1 MPEQSEWREE
11 TLALH
16 AGYQAVDRDRPAH
29 RSLVPPIIQS
39 ALFALD
45 EVDQFTRIHRGL
57 EPGYTYGRTT
67 SPTADALQQRLAALE
82 GGELGLVT
90 ASGMHAVFALAYHL
104 ARTGDELVTSHMTYG
119 EAYRLFFQ
127 LAPERMDIRPRLVAD
142 PGNLDDWERQ
152 ITDRTRFIWAETPS
166 NPTLFITDIAGLAEV
181 AHAYD
186 IPLIVDNTLATP
198 CLLKPLKL
206 GADIVVHSLT
216 KFIGGQGAVL
226 GGSVVGRADFVN
238 DLRRSTLAY
247 VGAILSPFDAWLT
260 LLSLETLPLRMARHS
275 ENAERVASHLALHPK
290 VRRVNY
296 PSLPEH
302 PQHALAARQMPRG
315 FGGLTSFEV
324 MGGQAGA
331 KRVMEAFRLIS
342 VVPSFGTTRTIAT
355 HPPTHT
361 HDAMS
366 PQEREAAGIYDGL
379 IRLSVGL
386 EAAEDILADL
396 DQALEKL

>member
-1 MPEQSEWREE
+1 MTEKPEWREE
-11 TLALH
+11 TIALH
-16 AGYQAVDRDRPAH
+16 AGYQAQARDQPAH
-29 RSLVPPIIQS
+29 RSLVPPMVQS
-39 ALFALD
+39 AIFALD

-57 EPGYTYGRTT
+57 ETGYTYGRTT

-82 GGELGLVT
+82 GGERGLVT
-90 ASGMHAVFALAYHL
+90 ASGMLAVFALAYHL
-104 ARTGDELVTSHMTYG
+104 AKTGDELVTSHMTYG

-127 LAPERMDIRPRLVAD
+127 LAPQRMKIRPRLVTDPAD
-142 PGNLDDWERQ
+142 LDDWERQ

-166 NPTLFITDIAGLAEV
+166 NPTLFVTDIGGLAEI
-181 AHAYD
+181 AHAHG

-198 CLLKPLKL
+198 YLLQPLKH

-226 GGSVVGRADFVN
+226 GGSVVGRADLID

-275 ENAERVASHLALHPK
+275 ENAQRVATHLAGHPK
-290 VRRVNY
+290 VLQVNY
-296 PSLPEH
+296 PGLPQH

-315 FGGLTSFEV
+315 CGGLLSFQV
-324 MGGQAGA
+324 QGGQVGA
-331 KRVMEAFRLIS
+331 KQVMESFQLITI
-342 VVPSFGTTRTIAT
+342 VPSFGTTRTIAT

-361 HDAMS
+361 HDGMT
-366 PQEREAAGIYDGL
+366 PEERETAGIYDGL
-379 IRLSVGL
+379 IRLSVGI
-386 EAAEDILADL
+386 EAVEDLLADL
-396 DQALEKL
+396 DQALEWL